1 MKTKLTG
8 ARVTMTTA
16 LKAAAGAALL
26 WSLTPGVLLAGTI
39 VGSAHDF
46 QGKGWS
52 GGEICVACHT
62 PHNSDTT
69 VAEAPLW
76 NHELTVATFT
86 PYTSTT
92 GTLDATV
99 GQPDGTSKLCLS
111 CHDGTVALDSFG
123 GATGATT
130 IGGGKNLGTDLTN
143 DHPISMTFDAALA
156 TTDGTLFDPTVKT
169 VTIGEGTQ
177 SKTGTLAAVML
188 SANKVQCTSCHDVHN
203 TNTVAGNPGK
213 PLLKVSKTGSALCLA
228 CHNK

>member
-1 MKTKLTG
+1 MKTKLN
-8 ARVTMTTA
+8 MTTTI

-26 WSLTPGVLLAGTI
+26 WSLTPGLALAGTI
-39 VGSAHDF
+39 ANSAHDF
-46 QGKGWS
+46 SNKGWS

-86 PYTSTT
+86 PYSRS
-92 GTLDATV
+92 TLDSTV

-123 GATGATT
+123 GNTGGST
-130 IGGGKNLGTDLTN
+130 IGGGKNLGTDLTD
-143 DHPISMTFDAALA
+143 DHPISMTFDSALA
-156 TTDGTLFDPTVKT
+156 TADGSLFDPSTQT
-169 VTIGEGTQ
+169 ATIGTGTQ
-177 SKTGTLAAVML
+177 SKTGTLAVVML
-188 SANKVQCTSCHDVHN
+188 SAGKVQCTSCHDVHN
-203 TNTVAGNPGK
+203 TTTISGTK
-213 PLLKVSKTGSALCLA
+213 LLKITDAGSALCLA